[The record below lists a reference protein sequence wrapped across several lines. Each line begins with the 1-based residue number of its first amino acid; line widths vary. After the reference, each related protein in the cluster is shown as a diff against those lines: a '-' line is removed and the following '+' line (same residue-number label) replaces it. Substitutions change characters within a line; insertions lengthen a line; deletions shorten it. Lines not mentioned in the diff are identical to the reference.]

1 MKFISKDSTFTP
13 QTPSPLASKPPS
25 SLVSRGES
33 LRLDSITPTTNGDND
48 DDDDASSPK
57 NPSVPPEFLRQLATF
72 PLFKNAP
79 KSFHSN
85 IATKLT
91 LLSVHPQH
99 YIVKKGDPSTAMYW
113 ILKGTVVVTSTD
125 GESVYAE
132 LMPGSFFGEIGTLYN
147 RPRTATVIART
158 RVLVAVL
165 TTKALNTV
173 LKSYPM
179 IERRIR
185 DEAQERLAMQEKRKK
200 RYKKH
205 ALFDSSCQN
214 LRPAQPTTDDG
225 SFSKNYLRS
234 FEIPNNR
241 SLIFHPLYLPNKT
254 LSIQDF
260 IRQLPIFATLPADII
275 HKIALNVEPVS
286 VGPYEYIFKKGDTG
300 ANIYFIVDGDV
311 EVLDYDE
318 NKQEKQL
325 GRLSSADYFGEITFL
340 GYLNNVSDVARTAT
354 LRSIGTV
361 ELLVVQSKHLQRLC
375 EEYPFII
382 DQMKR
387 TADMRIRQKKRTVP
401 KSKLSIDYLINDA
414 ESSVKSDE
422 YFTPLPHSNESNG
435 DTSNS
440 DKNTTDRILKNQ
452 YLTGSGLKT
461 ELSENDTFNDSSTNT
476 NATLYQPKPIFSKTW
491 NFNSSSESKKS
502 RSVSPVNSATTS
514 PSPTTF
520 ERPPLRKRTSVYDEE
535 TAIPLT
541 LPPLNPRSPS
551 LNNFNTNTYKQA
563 EGNFQYVPLNKRL
576 KLANVGGRRR
586 SSILSI
592 NGSLPDKVLIRIFEY
607 LLLPEL
613 MKLRI
618 VSRRWRQL
626 LNAAPNLM
634 NVLDLT
640 PWNTTITDKVLIQI
654 TDFVGSRP
662 RHINISNC
670 FHITDEGFSYMIN
683 EIGMAGRIK
692 SLKMKSDW
700 EISAMAIM
708 DLTAPSVGKYL
719 EELDLSNCRKVQ
731 DDVLIR
737 LIGWNS
743 SNSQND
749 PFEMDYDSDRIGCK
763 NLRILNVSYCKHIT
777 DRFMLHLSKNGGSR
791 LECLDLTRCTTISD
805 KGFQYWTYNSFP
817 NLKKV
822 SLKDCTFVTDE
833 SIISLTRAAPN
844 LEILNSNFC
853 CSLTEVAIDVLC
865 MGNLNLREL
874 DLSFCGSA
882 VSDSS
887 LVAISLQ
894 LRKLERLIV
903 RGCTRV
909 TRAGVDALLSGYAP
923 LKFIDISQC
932 KNAHA
937 YPEGVPAQ
945 EFNVNPLTKSAFV
958 IAGPYQKVIEIVI

>member
-1 MKFISKDSTFTP
+1 MTI
-13 QTPSPLASKPPS
+13 
-25 SLVSRGES
+25 
-33 LRLDSITPTTNGDND
+33 
-48 DDDDASSPK
+48 
-57 NPSVPPEFLRQLATF
+57 
-72 PLFKNAP
+72 
-79 KSFHSN
+79 
-85 IATKLT
+85 
-91 LLSVHPQH
+91 
-99 YIVKKGDPSTAMYW
+99 
-113 ILKGTVVVTSTD
+113 
-125 GESVYAE
+125 
-132 LMPGSFFGEIGTLYN
+132 
-147 RPRTATVIART
+147 
-158 RVLVAVL
+158 
-165 TTKALNTV
+165 
-173 LKSYPM
+173 
-179 IERRIR
+179 
-185 DEAQERLAMQEKRKK
+185 
-200 RYKKH
+200 
-205 ALFDSSCQN
+205 
-214 LRPAQPTTDDG
+214 
-225 SFSKNYLRS
+225 
-234 FEIPNNR
+234 
-241 SLIFHPLYLPNKT
+241 
-254 LSIQDF
+254 
-260 IRQLPIFATLPADII
+260 
-275 HKIALNVEPVS
+275 
-286 VGPYEYIFKKGDTG
+286 
-300 ANIYFIVDGDV
+300 
-311 EVLDYDE
+311 
-318 NKQEKQL
+318 
-325 GRLSSADYFGEITFL
+325 
-340 GYLNNVSDVARTAT
+340 
-354 LRSIGTV
+354 
-361 ELLVVQSKHLQRLC
+361 
-375 EEYPFII
+375 
-382 DQMKR
+382 
-387 TADMRIRQKKRTVP
+387 
-401 KSKLSIDYLINDA
+401 
-414 ESSVKSDE
+414 
-422 YFTPLPHSNESNG
+422 PHSNDINSVTNG
-435 DTSNS
+435 G
-440 DKNTTDRILKNQ
+440 NTTIDNVLKRQNPAH
-452 YLTGSGLKT
+452 SGLKT
-461 ELSENDTFNDSSTNT
+461 ELSDNDTLNESTPNT

-491 NFNSSSESKKS
+491 DFNSSSQTKTS
-502 RSVSPVNSATTS
+502 RSVSPVQSVAS
-514 PSPTTF
+514 SLSPTTF
-520 ERPPLRKRTSVYDEE
+520 SRPPLRKRTSVYDEK

-541 LPPLNPRSPS
+541 LPPMNPRSPS
-551 LNNFNTNTYKQA
+551 LNNFKTNIQKQT
-563 EGNFQYVPLNKRL
+563 EGSFQYVPLNKRL

-586 SSILSI
+586 SSILSV

-640 PWNTTITDKVLIQI
+640 PWNTSITDKVLIQI

-662 RHINISNC
+662 RHLNISNC

-692 SLKMKSDW
+692 SLKMRSDW

-777 DRFMLHLSKNGGSR
+777 DKFMLHLSKNSSPQ
-791 LECLDLTRCTTISD
+791 LECLDLTRCTAISN
-805 KGFQYWTYNSFP
+805 KGFQFWTYNSFP

-822 SLKDCTFVTDE
+822 SLKDCTFVTDQ
-833 SIISLTRAAPN
+833 SIMNLTRAAPN

-865 MGNLNLREL
+865 LGCLNLREL

-909 TRAGVDALLSGYAP
+909 TRAGIDTLLSGYAP

-937 YPEGVPAQ
+937 YPEGIPAQ
-945 EFNVNPLTKSAFV
+945 QFNVNPVTKSAFV